1 MLSAAADLTR
11 GTLPCMSGYCE
22 AGKKRRDG
30 RSCPR
35 TCPRSCAPTRA
46 SDRRA
51 CTAAAEAR
59 PAEAANSASD
69 RGEPRAGRA
78 VRVQLTV
85 HGGMDLRL
93 TTPSANARHRRVP
106 SHEALSQMAAQHRT
120 PVPPPKPAGITPA
133 PRSVIEVPQANATM
147 RRLATLI
154 G

>member
-1 MLSAAADLTR
+1 M
-11 GTLPCMSGYCE
+11 P
-22 AGKKRRDG
+22 
-30 RSCPR
+30 
-35 TCPRSCAPTRA
+35 
-46 SDRRA
+46 
-51 CTAAAEAR
+51 
-59 PAEAANSASD
+59 ANSASD
-69 RGEPRAGRA
+69 RSAGRAGRA

-133 PRSVIEVPQANATM
+133 PRSVIEVPGADAAM
-147 RRLATLI
+147 RPVSGPHSLEFHLWSQHSACR